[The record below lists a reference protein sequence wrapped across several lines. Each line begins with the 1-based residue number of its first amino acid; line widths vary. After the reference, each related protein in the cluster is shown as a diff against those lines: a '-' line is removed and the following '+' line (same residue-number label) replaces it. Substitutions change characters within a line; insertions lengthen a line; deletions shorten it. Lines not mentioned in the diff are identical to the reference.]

1 MQSRSVFSV
10 FIFLK
15 NFGAC
20 SFVFGLCSYLCA
32 RFGGDE
38 VLIGDLAVV
47 FWVFRDFYVGLVF
60 LKKGGCK
67 FGCGDFGFLPLPP
80 RSGAGVFG
88 GFEFRDLFFCHTP
101 FRGARGLVPR
111 SGSIPVWRAGFCG
124 NCAVLF

>member
-1 MQSRSVFSV
+1 M
-10 FIFLK
+10 IELY
-15 NFGAC
+15 
-20 SFVFGLCSYLCA
+20 SYLCA

-47 FWVFRDFYVGLVF
+47 FWVFRDFCVGLVF